1 MEKLAYALV
10 FIALMFAVLN
20 ILINQDK
27 DEPPPRTARRK
38 KPRPVEP
45 RPAEPPAE
53 TGGINTNSKSMAE
66 KKGDVGEQIVKV
78 AVLSKLDAAQYRHF
92 SNLIIPAP
100 NGTTQIDNIV
110 VSPFGVFVIE
120 AKYFQGWIF
129 GGAKQEKWTHTL
141 SRFEKYA
148 FPNPIR
154 QNYGHIK
161 ALARLLRQPESRFH
175 SVIVFAHRNCQLK
188 TELPA
193 NVCLQHN
200 FIEYIQSFTKNLID
214 DAALARIHAVLQQPE
229 WQATEDKKAA
239 HVERLKA
246 VQRLN

>member
-20 ILINQDK
+20 ILTNQDK
-27 DEPPPRTARRK
+27 DEPPPRTPRRK
-38 KPRPVEP
+38 KPRSAESH
-45 RPAEPPAE
+45 PAEPPAE
-53 TGGINTNSKSMAE
+53 TGGINTGSKSMAE

-78 AVLSKLDAAQYRHF
+78 AVLNKLDAAQYRHF

-161 ALARLLRQPESRFH
+161 ALAQLLRQPESRFH

-200 FIEYIQSFTKNLID
+200 FIEYIQGFTKNIVD

-246 VQRLN
+246 SQILN

>member
-20 ILINQDK
+20 ILTNQDK

-38 KPRPVEP
+38 KPRPDEP
-45 RPAEPPAE
+45 HPTEPPAE
-53 TGGINTNSKSMAE
+53 TANTNSKSMAE

-92 SNLIIPAP
+92 SNLIIPTP

-200 FIEYIQSFTKNLID
+200 FIEYIQGFTKNIVD
-214 DAALARIHAVLQQPE
+214 DAALARIYAVLQQPE

-246 VQRLN
+246 AQRLN

>member
-20 ILINQDK
+20 ILTNQDK
-27 DEPPPRTARRK
+27 DEPPPRTERRK

-53 TGGINTNSKSMAE
+53 TGGINTGSKSMAE

-148 FPNPIR
+148 FANPIR

-175 SVIVFAHRNCQLK
+175 SVVVFAHRNCQLK

>member
-20 ILINQDK
+20 ILTNQDK
-27 DEPPPRTARRK
+27 DEPPSRTPRRK

-45 RPAEPPAE
+45 HPTEPPAE
-53 TGGINTNSKSMAE
+53 TANTNSKSMAE

-200 FIEYIQSFTKNLID
+200 FIEYIQGFTKNIVD
-214 DAALARIHAVLQQPE
+214 DAALARIYAVLQQPE

-246 VQRLN
+246 AQRLN

>member
-10 FIALMFAVLN
+10 FIALIFAVLN
-20 ILINQDK
+20 ILTNQDK
-27 DEPPPRTARRK
+27 DEPLARTPRRK
-38 KPRPVEP
+38 KPRPAESHST
-45 RPAEPPAE
+45 EPPAE
-53 TGGINTNSKSMAE
+53 TATTGSKSMAE

-175 SVIVFAHRNCQLK
+175 SVIVFAHRNCRLK
-188 TELPA
+188 TGLPA

-200 FIEYIQSFTKNLID
+200 FIEYIQGFTNNIVD
-214 DAALARIHAVLQQPE
+214 DAALARIHSVLQQPE

>member
-20 ILINQDK
+20 ILTNQDK

-45 RPAEPPAE
+45 HPTEPSAEA
-53 TGGINTNSKSMAE
+53 GGINTGSKSMAE

-78 AVLSKLDAAQYRHF
+78 AVLNKLDAAQYRHF

-200 FIEYIQSFTKNLID
+200 FIEYIQGFTKNIVD
-214 DAALARIHAVLQQPE
+214 DAALARIYAVLQQPE

-246 VQRLN
+246 AQRLN

>member
-20 ILINQDK
+20 ILTNQDK

-45 RPAEPPAE
+45 HPTEPPAE
-53 TGGINTNSKSMAE
+53 TANTSSKSLAE

-200 FIEYIQSFTKNLID
+200 FIEYIQGFTKNIVD
-214 DAALARIHAVLQQPE
+214 DAALARIYAVLQQPE

-246 VQRLN
+246 AQRLN

>member
-20 ILINQDK
+20 ILTNQDK

-53 TGGINTNSKSMAE
+53 TGGINTTSKSMAE

-129 GGAKQEKWTHTL
+129 GSAKQEKWTHTL

-193 NVCLQHN
+193 NVCLQNN
-200 FIEYIQSFTKNLID
+200 FIEYIQSFTKNIVD

-246 VQRLN
+246 SQRLN

>member
-20 ILINQDK
+20 ILTNQDK
-27 DEPPPRTARRK
+27 DEPPPRTERRK

-53 TGGINTNSKSMAE
+53 TGGINTGSKSMAE

-148 FPNPIR
+148 FANPIR

>member
-10 FIALMFAVLN
+10 FIALMFAVFN
-20 ILINQDK
+20 ILTNQDK

-53 TGGINTNSKSMAE
+53 TGGINTTSKSMAE

-100 NGTTQIDNIV
+100 NCTTQIDNIV

-148 FPNPIR
+148 FANPIR

>member
-20 ILINQDK
+20 ILTNQDK

-45 RPAEPPAE
+45 HPAELPAE
-53 TGGINTNSKSMAE
+53 TGGINTSSKSLAE

-92 SNLIIPAP
+92 SNLIIPAS

-200 FIEYIQSFTKNLID
+200 FIEYIQGFTKNIVD
-214 DAALARIHAVLQQPE
+214 DAALARIHSVLQQPE

>member
-10 FIALMFAVLN
+10 FIALMFAVFN
-20 ILINQDK
+20 ILTNQDK

-53 TGGINTNSKSMAE
+53 TGGINTTSKSMAE

-148 FPNPIR
+148 FANPIR

>member
-20 ILINQDK
+20 ILTNQDK
-27 DEPPPRTARRK
+27 DEPPPRTPRRK

-45 RPAEPPAE
+45 HPAEPPAE
-53 TGGINTNSKSMAE
+53 TGGINTNSKSMEE
-66 KKGDVGEQIVKV
+66 KKGDVGEQSVKV

-92 SNLIIPAP
+92 SNLIIPTP

-200 FIEYIQSFTKNLID
+200 FIEYIQGFTKNLID
-214 DAALARIHAVLQQPE
+214 DAALARIYAVLQQPE

-246 VQRLN
+246 AQRLN

>member
-20 ILINQDK
+20 ILTNQDK
-27 DEPPPRTARRK
+27 DEPLPRTPRRK
-38 KPRPVEP
+38 KPRPAEP
-45 RPAEPPAE
+45 HPAEPPAE
-53 TGGINTNSKSMAE
+53 TGGINTGSKGMAE

-120 AKYFQGWIF
+120 AKCFQGWIF

-161 ALARLLRQPESRFH
+161 SLARLLRQPESRFH

-200 FIEYIQSFTKNLID
+200 FIEYI
-214 DAALARIHAVLQQPE
+214 
-229 WQATEDKKAA
+229 
-239 HVERLKA
+239 
-246 VQRLN
+246 

>member
-10 FIALMFAVLN
+10 FIALIFAVLN
-20 ILINQDK
+20 ILTNQDK
-27 DEPPPRTARRK
+27 DEPPPRKPRRK

-45 RPAEPPAE
+45 HPTEPSAEA
-53 TGGINTNSKSMAE
+53 GGINTGSKSMAE

-78 AVLSKLDAAQYRHF
+78 AVLNKLDAAQYRHF

-100 NGTTQIDNIV
+100 NGTTQIDNII

-175 SVIVFAHRNCQLK
+175 SVIVFAHRNCRLK

-200 FIEYIQSFTKNLID
+200 FIEYIQGFTKNIVD
-214 DAALARIHAVLQQPE
+214 DAALARIYAVLQQPE

>member
-20 ILINQDK
+20 ILTNQDK
-27 DEPPPRTARRK
+27 DEPPPRTPRRK
-38 KPRPVEP
+38 KPRPAEP
-45 RPAEPPAE
+45 HPTEPPAQ
-53 TGGINTNSKSMAE
+53 TGGINTGSKSMAE

-148 FPNPIR
+148 FANPIR

-200 FIEYIQSFTKNLID
+200 FIEYIQGFTKNIVD
-214 DAALARIHAVLQQPE
+214 DAALSRMNTILQQPE

-246 VQRLN
+246 SQILN

>member
-10 FIALMFAVLN
+10 FIALIFAVLN
-20 ILINQDK
+20 ILTNQDK
-27 DEPPPRTARRK
+27 DEPSPRTARRK

-148 FPNPIR
+148 FANPIR

-161 ALARLLRQPESRFH
+161 ALARLLRQPENRFH
-175 SVIVFAHRNCQLK
+175 SVVVFAHRNCQLK

-200 FIEYIQSFTKNLID
+200 FIEYIQGFTKNIVD
-214 DAALARIHAVLQQPE
+214 DAALARMNTILQQPE

-246 VQRLN
+246 AQRLN

>member
-20 ILINQDK
+20 ILTNQDK
-27 DEPPPRTARRK
+27 DEPPPRKPRRK

-53 TGGINTNSKSMAE
+53 TGGINTGSKSMAE

-161 ALARLLRQPESRFH
+161 ALAQLLRQPESRFH

-200 FIEYIQSFTKNLID
+200 FIEYIQGFTKNIVD
-214 DAALARIHAVLQQPE
+214 DAALARMNTILQQPE

>member
-20 ILINQDK
+20 ILTNQDK
-27 DEPPPRTARRK
+27 DEPPPRTPRRK

-45 RPAEPPAE
+45 HPAEPPAE
-53 TGGINTNSKSMAE
+53 TGGINTNSKSMEE

-92 SNLIIPAP
+92 SNLIIPTP

-161 ALARLLRQPESRFH
+161 ALAQLLRQPESRFH

-200 FIEYIQSFTKNLID
+200 FIEYIQGFTKNIVD
-214 DAALARIHAVLQQPE
+214 DAALARIYAVLQQPE

-246 VQRLN
+246 AQRLN

>member
-20 ILINQDK
+20 ILTNQDK

-38 KPRPVEP
+38 KPRPDEP
-45 RPAEPPAE
+45 HPTEPPAE
-53 TGGINTNSKSMAE
+53 TANTSSKSLAE

-92 SNLIIPAP
+92 SNLIIPAS

-148 FPNPIR
+148 FANPIR

-200 FIEYIQSFTKNLID
+200 FIEYIQGFTKNIVD

>member
-20 ILINQDK
+20 ILTNQDK
-27 DEPPPRTARRK
+27 DEPPRTPRRK

-53 TGGINTNSKSMAE
+53 TGGINTNIKSMAE

>member
-20 ILINQDK
+20 ILTNQDK

-45 RPAEPPAE
+45 HPTEPPAE
-53 TGGINTNSKSMAE
+53 TANTSSKSLAE

-200 FIEYIQSFTKNLID
+200 FIEYIQGFTKNIVD

-229 WQATEDKKAA
+229 WQATKDKKAA

-246 VQRLN
+246 SQRLN

>member
-20 ILINQDK
+20 ILTNQDK
-27 DEPPPRTARRK
+27 DEPPPRTPRRK
-38 KPRPVEP
+38 KPRPAEP
-45 RPAEPPAE
+45 HPTEPPAE
-53 TGGINTNSKSMAE
+53 TGGINTGSKSMAE

-148 FPNPIR
+148 FANPIR

-175 SVIVFAHRNCQLK
+175 SVVVFAHRNCQLK

-200 FIEYIQSFTKNLID
+200 FIEYIQGFTKNIVD
-214 DAALARIHAVLQQPE
+214 DAALARMNTILQQPE

-246 VQRLN
+246 SQRLN

>member
-20 ILINQDK
+20 ILTNQDK
-27 DEPPPRTARRK
+27 DEPPPRTPRRK
-38 KPRPVEP
+38 KPRPAEP
-45 RPAEPPAE
+45 HPAEPPAE
-53 TGGINTNSKSMAE
+53 TGSINTGSKSMAE

-78 AVLSKLDAAQYRHF
+78 AVLNKLDAAQYRHF

-161 ALARLLRQPESRFH
+161 SLARLL
-175 SVIVFAHRNCQLK
+175 I
-188 TELPA
+188 
-193 NVCLQHN
+193 
-200 FIEYIQSFTKNLID
+200 
-214 DAALARIHAVLQQPE
+214 
-229 WQATEDKKAA
+229 KAA
-239 HVERLKA
+239 
-246 VQRLN
+246 

>member
-20 ILINQDK
+20 ILMNQDK

-38 KPRPVEP
+38 KPRPDEP
-45 RPAEPPAE
+45 HPTEPPAE
-53 TGGINTNSKSMAE
+53 TANTSSKSLAE

-92 SNLIIPAP
+92 SNLIIPAL

-200 FIEYIQSFTKNLID
+200 FIEYIQSFTKNIID
-214 DAALARIHAVLQQPE
+214 DAALARMNTILQQPE
-229 WQATEDKKAA
+229 WQATEAKKAA

-246 VQRLN
+246 FQRFN

>member
-20 ILINQDK
+20 ILTNQDK
-27 DEPPPRTARRK
+27 DEPPRTPRRK
-38 KPRPVEP
+38 KPRPAEP
-45 RPAEPPAE
+45 HPAEPPAE
-53 TGGINTNSKSMAE
+53 TANTNSKSMAE

-92 SNLIIPAP
+92 SNLIIPTP

-175 SVIVFAHRNCQLK
+175 SVVVFAHRNCQLK

-200 FIEYIQSFTKNLID
+200 FIEYIQGFTKNIVD
-214 DAALARIHAVLQQPE
+214 DAALARIYSVLQQPE

-246 VQRLN
+246 AQRLN

>member
-10 FIALMFAVLN
+10 FIALMFAVFN
-20 ILINQDK
+20 ILTNQDK

-53 TGGINTNSKSMAE
+53 TGGNNTTSKSMAE

-148 FPNPIR
+148 FANPIR

>member
-20 ILINQDK
+20 ILTNQDK
-27 DEPPPRTARRK
+27 DEPPSRTARRK
-38 KPRPVEP
+38 KPH
-45 RPAEPPAE
+45 PAEPPAE
-53 TGGINTNSKSMAE
+53 TGGINTTSKSMAE

-78 AVLSKLDAAQYRHF
+78 AVLSKLDAVQYRHF

-200 FIEYIQSFTKNLID
+200 FIEYIQSFTKNIVD
-214 DAALARIHAVLQQPE
+214 DAALARMNTILQQPE

-246 VQRLN
+246 SRIVN

>member
-20 ILINQDK
+20 ILTNQDK
-27 DEPPPRTARRK
+27 DEPPRTPRRK
-38 KPRPVEP
+38 KPRPAEP
-45 RPAEPPAE
+45 HPAEPPAE
-53 TGGINTNSKSMAE
+53 TANTNSKSMAE

-200 FIEYIQSFTKNLID
+200 FIEYIQGFTKNIVD
-214 DAALARIHAVLQQPE
+214 DAALARIYAVLQQPE

-246 VQRLN
+246 AQRLN

>member
-20 ILINQDK
+20 ILTNQDK

-38 KPRPVEP
+38 KPRPDEP
-45 RPAEPPAE
+45 HPTEPPAE
-53 TGGINTNSKSMAE
+53 TANTSSKSLAE

-78 AVLSKLDAAQYRHF
+78 AVLNKLDAAQYRHF

-200 FIEYIQSFTKNLID
+200 FIEYIQGFTKNIVD
-214 DAALARIHAVLQQPE
+214 DAALARIYAVLQQPE

-246 VQRLN
+246 AQRLN

>member
-20 ILINQDK
+20 ILTNQDK
-27 DEPPPRTARRK
+27 DEPTRTARRK
-38 KPRPVEP
+38 KLRPVEP
-45 RPAEPPAE
+45 RLAEPPAE
-53 TGGINTNSKSMAE
+53 TANTSSKSLAE

-161 ALARLLRQPESRFH
+161 ALAWLLRQPENRFH
-175 SVIVFAHRNCQLK
+175 SVVVFAHRNCQLK

-200 FIEYIQSFTKNLID
+200 FIEYIQGFTKNLID

>member
-20 ILINQDK
+20 ILTNQDK
-27 DEPPPRTARRK
+27 DEPPPRTPRRK
-38 KPRPVEP
+38 KPRPAEP
-45 RPAEPPAE
+45 HPTEPPAE
-53 TGGINTNSKSMAE
+53 TGGINTGSKSMAE

-78 AVLSKLDAAQYRHF
+78 AVLNKLDAAQYRHF

-200 FIEYIQSFTKNLID
+200 FIEYIQGFTKNIVD
-214 DAALARIHAVLQQPE
+214 DAALARMNTILQQPE

-246 VQRLN
+246 SRIVN

>member
-20 ILINQDK
+20 ILTNQDK
-27 DEPPPRTARRK
+27 DEPLARTPRRK
-38 KPRPVEP
+38 KPRPAESHST
-45 RPAEPPAE
+45 EPPAE
-53 TGGINTNSKSMAE
+53 TATTGSKSMAE

-200 FIEYIQSFTKNLID
+200 FIEYIQGFTKNIVD
-214 DAALARIHAVLQQPE
+214 DAALARIHSVLQQPE

>member
-20 ILINQDK
+20 ILTNQDK
-27 DEPPPRTARRK
+27 DEPPRTPRRK
-38 KPRPVEP
+38 KPRPAEP
-45 RPAEPPAE
+45 HPAEPPAE
-53 TGGINTNSKSMAE
+53 TANTNSKSMAE

-161 ALARLLRQPESRFH
+161 ALAQLLRQPESRFH

-200 FIEYIQSFTKNLID
+200 FIEYIQGFTKNIVD

>member
-20 ILINQDK
+20 ILTNQDK

-38 KPRPVEP
+38 KPRP
-45 RPAEPPAE
+45 AEPHPTEPLAE
-53 TGGINTNSKSMAE
+53 TANTSSKSLAE

-161 ALARLLRQPESRFH
+161 ALARLLRQPENRFH
-175 SVIVFAHRNCQLK
+175 SVVVFAHRNCQLK

-200 FIEYIQSFTKNLID
+200 FIEYIQSFTKNIVD
-214 DAALARIHAVLQQPE
+214 DAALARMNTILQQPE

-246 VQRLN
+246 SQILN

>member
-20 ILINQDK
+20 ILTNQDK

-45 RPAEPPAE
+45 HPAELPAE
-53 TGGINTNSKSMAE
+53 TGGINTSSKSLAE

-92 SNLIIPAP
+92 SNLIIPAS

-148 FPNPIR
+148 FANTIR

-175 SVIVFAHRNCQLK
+175 SVVVFAHRNCQLK

-200 FIEYIQSFTKNLID
+200 FIEYIQGFTKNIVD
-214 DAALARIHAVLQQPE
+214 DAALARIHSVLQQPE

-246 VQRLN
+246 SQRLN

>member
-20 ILINQDK
+20 ILTNQDK
-27 DEPPPRTARRK
+27 DEPPRTPRRK

-53 TGGINTNSKSMAE
+53 TGGINTNIKSMAE

-200 FIEYIQSFTKNLID
+200 FIEYIQGFTKNLID
-214 DAALARIHAVLQQPE
+214 DAALARIYAVLQQPE

-246 VQRLN
+246 AQRLN

>member
-20 ILINQDK
+20 ILTNQDK
-27 DEPPPRTARRK
+27 DEPPSRTPRRK

-45 RPAEPPAE
+45 HPTEPPAE

-92 SNLIIPAP
+92 SNLIIPAL

-200 FIEYIQSFTKNLID
+200 FIEYIQSFTKNIVD
-214 DAALARIHAVLQQPE
+214 DAAFARMNTILQQPE

>member
-10 FIALMFAVLN
+10 FIALMFAVFN
-20 ILINQDK
+20 ILTNQDK

-53 TGGINTNSKSMAE
+53 TGGINTTSKSMAE

-148 FPNPIR
+148 FANPIR

-200 FIEYIQSFTKNLID
+200 FIEYIQGFTKNIVD
-214 DAALARIHAVLQQPE
+214 DAALARIYAVLQQPE

-246 VQRLN
+246 AQRLN